1 MRKLKIKWLI
11 ISANIIYFF
20 GLRKLKKAGRISRLK
35 LAILTL
41 IRAALM
47 LLGLILLALFVGYH
61 LIFIDHNL
69 EGGDDV

>member
-20 GLRKLKKAGRISRLK
+20 GLRKLKAGRISRLK